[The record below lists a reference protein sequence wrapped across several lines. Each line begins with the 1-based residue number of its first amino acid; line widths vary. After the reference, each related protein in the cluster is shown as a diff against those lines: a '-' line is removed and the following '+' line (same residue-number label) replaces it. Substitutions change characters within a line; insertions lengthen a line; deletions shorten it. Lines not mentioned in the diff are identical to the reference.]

1 VRSCVVRLLHIAL
14 KRGSDSWPQKNA
26 MTHRD
31 DDASFAAQQVASDAV
46 HDIPGT
52 CVAMLL
58 L

>member
-1 VRSCVVRLLHIAL
+1 
-14 KRGSDSWPQKNA
+14 